1 MSEKASRKSPW
12 TMESILKYIEENNIT
27 SLNELREKAVSIYH
41 WIYRYKCRDILPF
54 GNMPPMRPSRE
65 GLKVKTQEIGG
76 RTYTFNQLKGRSRDH
91 YDINISLP
99 YLIEWAAAEGVTLK
113 KMCYKMGY
121 APEYDEWC
129 DFISDNLEQMGLWEM
144 NEVWE

>member
-1 MSEKASRKSPW
+1 MSRKSPW
-12 TMESILKYIEENNIT
+12 TMESILQYIEENNIQ
-27 SLNELREKAVSIYH
+27 SLSELRDKAVSIYH
-41 WIYRYKCRDILPF
+41 WVYRCKCRDLLPF
-54 GNMPPMRPSRE
+54 NMSPMKPSRE
-65 GLKVKTQEIGG
+65 GMKIKTQEIGG

-91 YDINISLP
+91 YDINIALP

-129 DFISDNLEQMGLWEM
+129 EFIEKNLEQMGLWEM

>member
-1 MSEKASRKSPW
+1 MSEKAVRKSPW
-12 TMESILKYIEENNIT
+12 TLESILQYIEENNIQ
-27 SLNELREKAVSIYH
+27 SLSELRDKAVSIYH
-41 WIYRYKCRDILPF
+41 WVYRYKCRDKLPF
-54 GNMPPMRPSRE
+54 DNMPPMKPSRE
-65 GLKVKTQEIGG
+65 GMKIKTQEIGG

-113 KMCYKMGY
+113 KMCYRMGY

-144 NEVWE
+144 NEVTD